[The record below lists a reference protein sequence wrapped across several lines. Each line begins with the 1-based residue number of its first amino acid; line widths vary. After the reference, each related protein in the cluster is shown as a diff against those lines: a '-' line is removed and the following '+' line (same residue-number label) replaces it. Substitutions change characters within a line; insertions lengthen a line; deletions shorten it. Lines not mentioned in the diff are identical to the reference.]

1 MWELDHKEG
10 WAPKNWMLS
19 NYVMV
24 ANAFEFVVLK
34 KTLESPLDCK
44 EIQPVS
50 PKRNQPWIFIERI
63 NDIAKASILWPS
75 MQRPDSLEKTLVL
88 GKIEGKRR
96 SGWQRMRWLDSITN
110 SVDENLSKLRKRVK
124 DKGDWHTAVHGVA
137 KSETQLSS
145 WTTTWKCWLTY
156 RSNPFHNIFMYQSSV
171 VHLKVTCYVWI
182 ISHKVGKC
190 TKRSSRPR

>member
-1 MWELDHKEG
+1 
-10 WAPKNWMLS
+10 MLS

-24 ANAFEFVVLK
+24 AKAFKFVVLK

-50 PKRNQPWIFIERI
+50 PKGSQPWIFIERI

-75 MQRPDSLEKTLVL
+75 MQRADSLEKTPML

-96 SGWQRMRWLDSITN
+96 SGWQRVRWLDSITN
-110 SVDENLSKLRKRVK
+110 SVDANLSKLRKRVK
-124 DKGDWHTAVHGVA
+124 DKGAWHTAVHEVA
-137 KSETQLSS
+137 KSETQLSN
-145 WTTTWKCWLTY
+145 WATTRKCWLTY
-156 RSNPFHNIFMYQSSV
+156 HSNPFHKIFMYQSSV

-182 ISHKVGKC
+182 IFDKVGKC
-190 TKRSSRPR
+190 TKRSWRPR